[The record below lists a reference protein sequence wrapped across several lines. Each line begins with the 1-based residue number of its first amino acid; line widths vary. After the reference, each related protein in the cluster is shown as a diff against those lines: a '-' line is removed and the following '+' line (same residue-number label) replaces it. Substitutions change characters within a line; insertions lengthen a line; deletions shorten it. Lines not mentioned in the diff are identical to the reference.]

1 MLFPTLLCFALAPLV
16 LAAEPKPTWYSECES
31 LGFQAGQLPCGT
43 CSLLAK
49 ALGSSSEVVQQCK
62 SCCSPQ
68 LDVGTVSSRKKFD
81 TVTVRVCRAQ
91 PGGGG
96 VNEWLEKKESSWAEK
111 GVVVEDACTM
121 YGEPASI
128 VLSNDGDVVVVEEEA
143 DTKQKKKKGGVPGK
157 GSAKGAFFSSSS
169 SAASSTPTNGVAVPI
184 SAWKLE
190 HIDAFIAASLKKE

>member
-1 MLFPTLLCFALAPLV
+1 MLAPLV
-16 LAAEPKPTWYSECES
+16 LAGGQEPPTWYSECES
-31 LGFQAGQLPCGT
+31 LGFKAGQLPCGT
-43 CSLLAK
+43 CGLLSK
-49 ALGSSSEVVQQCK
+49 ALGPSSEVVQQCR

-128 VLSNDGDVVVVEEEA
+128 ILSNDGDVVVVEEEV

-157 GSAKGAFFSSSS
+157 GGAKGSFFSSSSSS

-184 SAWKLE
+184 AAWKLE
-190 HIDAFIAASLKKE
+190 HIDAFIAASLKKD